1 MRARVWVGR
10 ARTRTSV
17 RVIVGCVAFFAVGLL
32 VLDRPYLEP
41 YDDAAGQFALL
52 VIGGIV
58 ALSFVAMD
66 RMGRIALPER
76 FVSRRGRDEP

>member
-1 MRARVWVGR
+1 MWVGR

-17 RVIVGCVAFFAVGLL
+17 RVIVGCVALFAVGLL

-41 YDDAAGQFALL
+41 YDSAGGQVALL
-52 VIGGIV
+52 VIGAIV
-58 ALSFVAMD
+58 AASFAAMD

-76 FVSRRGRDEP
+76 FVSRRGRDQS

>member
-1 MRARVWVGR
+1 
-10 ARTRTSV
+10 V
-17 RVIVGCVAFFAVGLL
+17 RVIVGCVVLFAIGLF

-41 YDDAAGQFALL
+41 YDDAGGQFVLL

-58 ALSFVAMD
+58 AASFVAMD

-76 FVSRRGRDEP
+76 FVSRRGRDGR